1 MKQVIMRFA
10 GKPFKKQKL
19 DRAIISAFLVILSG
33 CATAD
38 HRLTLMETPVIYHE
52 ATIDPFAHLDDAQK
66 TTSAGVF
73 YATNR
78 NPQRSNPDQP
88 YGNGMDTRMHLGRTS
103 IQMGD
108 ANSQWEHLYRASISP
123 LRNEPVELYL
133 GETNEMASMAPDDY
147 LDEDQVL
154 SPRLREFADA
164 INAELAS
171 AKDKDLM
178 IYVHGAKFDFF
189 RSCALTAELDHFAGR
204 DFVGI
209 AFSWPS
215 HQNILTY
222 LLGIDVQRAWR
233 STRCFRS
240 LIRFL
245 SRSTIAKTINIICY
259 SAGGRL
265 VSKALFE
272 MRQMH
277 TDLNPAELKNRYKLG
292 SVIFAAADVS
302 LDDFI
307 HRLPGISELSRQ
319 VVVTVSDGDN
329 VLKTASL
336 LMGGGPRMGTDD
348 AELIEEEFAMSR
360 AIRNLEIIDLSR
372 GKEDRGFDITG
383 HHYWYRNPWAS
394 SDIIFLLRTDLP
406 GHRRGLSPSELHQV
420 WFFGPDYP
428 VQARDAVRKEL
439 SGQW

>member
-1 MKQVIMRFA
+1 MKCFCKSFHKHKVA
-10 GKPFKKQKL
+10 
-19 DRAIISAFLVILSG
+19 DIIILVFLIILSG

-38 HRLTLMETPVIYHE
+38 HRFTLMETPVIYHE
-52 ATIDPFAHLDDAQK
+52 ADIDPFAHLDDAQK
-66 TTSAGVF
+66 TTSSSLF

-78 NPQRSNPDQP
+78 NPQPSKPEQP
-88 YGNGMDTRMHLGRTS
+88 YGNGISTRLHVGRTS
-103 IQMGD
+103 ILMGD
-108 ANSQWEHLYRASISP
+108 ANTRWEQLYQASISAF
-123 LRNEPVELYL
+123 REEPVELHL
-133 GETNEMASMAPDDY
+133 GETKEMASMAQDDY

-154 SPRLREFADA
+154 SPSLKDFADA
-164 INAELAS
+164 INAELTNS
-171 AKDKDLM
+171 KDKELM

-222 LLGIDVQRAWR
+222 ITGIDVHRAWS
-233 STRCFRS
+233 STRSFRS

-245 SRSTIAKTINIICY
+245 SRSTTAKTINIICY

-277 TDLNPAELKNRYKLG
+277 TDLNPDELKNRFRLG
-292 SVIFAAADVS
+292 AVIFAAADVS
-302 LDDFI
+302 IDDFL
-307 HRLPGISELSRQ
+307 HRLPGISDLSRQ
-319 VVVTVSDGDN
+319 VVVTISDGDD
-329 VLKTASL
+329 VLKTASVV
-336 LMGGGPRMGTDD
+336 MGGAPRMGTDE
-348 AELIEEEFAMSR
+348 AELIEEEFAMFR
-360 AIRNLEIIDLSR
+360 AIQNLEIVDLSR

-406 GHRRGLSPSELHQV
+406 GHRRGLSPSEDQQI
-420 WFFGPDYP
+420 WFLGPNYP
-428 VQARDAVRKEL
+428 VQVRDAARKEL